1 MEMESSYEIEKE
13 FVGKRSVAHFCWLGA
28 FSIQLLAQ
36 DKHQGMMHV
45 GKKGETKFNSPMRV
59 GEIVLK
65 PATCFFQHIVEGKD
79 HVVIFKTASGEEAV
93 RLKCRLEPLGQK
105 ARRTALYTHVG
116 GGSEK
121 ILDAVAVRG
130 EDVRHV
136 I

>member
-1 MEMESSYEIEKE
+1 MKSRKNLLARGALLALLLGV
-13 FVGKRSVAHFCWLGA
+13 FSVP
-28 FSIQLLAQ
+28 LLAQ
-36 DKHQGMMHV
+36 DKHQGMIHV
-45 GKKGETKFNSPMRV
+45 GRKGEAKFTSVMRV
-59 GEIVLK
+59 GETVLK
-65 PATCFFQHIVEGKD
+65 PGTYFFQHIVEGED

-130 EDVRHV
+130 EVVRHV